1 MKRQIEIGQD
11 PVVELYKK
19 DVDRTLLRENLKL
32 THQQRLDKAQ
42 RMLDLVLEVRRAGAA
57 NRARKAAE
65 KAETDAQDLGIPGRT
80 RSSA

>member
-11 PVVELYKK
+11 PVVELYKT

-32 THQQRLDKAQ
+32 THQQRLAKAQ

-57 NRARKAAE
+57 NRARKAA
-65 KAETDAQDLGIPGRT
+65 G
-80 RSSA
+80 